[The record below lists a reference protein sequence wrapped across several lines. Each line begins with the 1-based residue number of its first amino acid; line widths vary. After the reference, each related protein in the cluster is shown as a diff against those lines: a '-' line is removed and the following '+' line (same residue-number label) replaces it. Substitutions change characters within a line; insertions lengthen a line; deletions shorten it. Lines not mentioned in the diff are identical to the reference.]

1 MAEKVIKS
9 YKGFDSSLSCRDFQ
23 YEVGKEYEMDGPIE
37 CCERGFHAC
46 ESPLEVFDHY
56 DMLKSRF
63 AEVEQSG
70 TIDREEGS
78 TKVCSS
84 RIKIKA
90 ELKLAD
96 IINIGVEWLKDITSP
111 SKVKTDSLLSD
122 NGERKKQIGSSGD
135 YTKIGSSGDYT
146 KIGSSGDSAQIG
158 SSGDYTKIGSSGD
171 SAQIGSSGYS
181 AQIGSSGDSAQIGS
195 SGYYAKIGSSGFY
208 AQIGSSGDYT
218 KIGSSGDSAQ
228 IGSSGDSAQ
237 IGSSGYY
244 AQIGSSGDSAQIG
257 SSGDSAQI
265 GSSGDSAQIGSSGYS
280 AQIGS
285 SGDSAQ
291 IGSSGYY
298 AQIGSSGDSA
308 QIGSSGDYA
317 QIDSTGADSV
327 IMCAGYKSKAKA
339 KIGSWI
345 TLAEWVYN
353 EEKGRYVPVCV
364 KTEYVDGE
372 SIKADTYYQLIDGVF
387 TEVNE

>member
-9 YKGFDSSLSCRDFQ
+9 YKGFDSSLSCRGFQ
-23 YEVGKEYEMDGPIE
+23 YEVGKEYEMDGHIG

-70 TIDREEGS
+70 TIDREENS

-111 SKVKTDSLLSD
+111 SKVKTDSSLID
-122 NGERKKQIGSSGD
+122 NGERGKQIGSSG
-135 YTKIGSSGDYT
+135 YSV
-146 KIGSSGDSAQIG
+146 QIG
-158 SSGDYTKIGSSGD
+158 SSGYSV
-171 SAQIGSSGYS
+171 QIGSSGYS
-181 AQIGSSGDSAQIGS
+181 AKIGSSGDYAKIGSSGDYAKIGSSGYSAKIGSSGDSVQIGSSGDSVQIGS
-195 SGYYAKIGSSGFY
+195 SGDSVQIGSSGDYAKIGSSGDY
-208 AQIGSSGDYT
+208 A
-218 KIGSSGDSAQ
+218 K
-228 IGSSGDSAQ
+228 
-237 IGSSGYY
+237 
-244 AQIGSSGDSAQIG
+244 
-257 SSGDSAQI
+257 
-265 GSSGDSAQIGSSGYS
+265 
-280 AQIGS
+280 
-285 SGDSAQ
+285 
-291 IGSSGYY
+291 
-298 AQIGSSGDSA
+298 
-308 QIGSSGDYA
+308 IGSSGDYA
-317 QIDSTGADSV
+317 QIGSTGADSV

-353 EEKGRYVPVCV
+353 KEKGRYVPVCV
-364 KTEYVDGE
+364 KTEYIDGE
-372 SIKADTYYQLIDGVF
+372 NIKADTYYQLIDGVF